1 VTDRER
7 NEMKA
12 AALSARRS
20 GLLHVVNERRPTAAQ
35 VLRQIREKTRAR
47 VARWR
52 ARHGRA

>member
-1 VTDRER
+1 
-7 NEMKA
+7 MKA